1 MSRLYKKLKKK
12 CLAMVVPAFN
22 PSTLEEEIDG
32 SLNLSQDWT
41 TEFQKSEG
49 CIEKFCLKISNK
61 KLLSKKM
68 DSPVKNKYTVELNRE
83 FSEEEMQITRKY
95 YFKGIHYL

>member
-1 MSRLYKKLKKK
+1 
-12 CLAMVVPAFN
+12 MVVPAFN

-49 CIEKFCLKISNK
+49 CNEMFCLKIPNK
-61 KLLSKKM
+61 
-68 DSPVKNKYTVELNRE
+68 NY
-83 FSEEEMQITRKY
+83 
-95 YFKGIHYL
+95 